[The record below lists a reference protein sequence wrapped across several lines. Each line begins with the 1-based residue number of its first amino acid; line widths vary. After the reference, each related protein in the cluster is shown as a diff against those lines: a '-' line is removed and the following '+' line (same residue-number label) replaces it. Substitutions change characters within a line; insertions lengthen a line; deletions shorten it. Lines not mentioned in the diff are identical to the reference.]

1 MMNRNTNLLLVLVLG
16 TSTFVATSAVA
27 QTATQPAPAA
37 PNAPAAATPS
47 EPVGPGVKDAGHPA
61 VNEVNQRE
69 MNQSKRIYQEYKS
82 GQISGKQAHQLGK
95 NDQRVMNQEGKD
107 MAANGGHLTK
117 QESRQLNH
125 ELNQNSKKINKAK
138 NGQ

>member
-16 TSTFVATSAVA
+16 ASTFVATSAVA

-37 PNAPAAATPS
+37 PNAPAPAKPS

-82 GQISGKQAHQLGK
+82 GQISGKQAHQLYK